1 MKYLTTGLASAV
13 IAVAACMATPAAA
26 DGMPRYGSI
35 KDPPMP
41 MPMRSMAGP
50 CYFRA
55 DAGYSWSQAPDVRWP
70 VTSGGAFVTDTVA
83 NVTME
88 NTWLAEAGIGCGSGS
103 RGLRAELVLG
113 YRGERK
119 IEGEPGPW
127 NPSGPPPLGDPLHT
141 SITTYTA
148 MTNVYYDLGRIG
160 NFVPYVGAGLG
171 AAYHMVDEVYFT
183 ENAAL
188 LNRIHGGRDLAF
200 AWSLMAGV
208 GYQLGERAVLDFG
221 YRYIDL
227 GKATSERSD
236 TAFFVN
242 PRVVIRDMDAHE
254 FKIGLRYHFGGGDCC
269 DYGPMK

>member
-1 MKYLTTGLASAV
+1 MKYLKTGLASAI
-13 IAVAACMATPAAA
+13 IAVAASMATPAAA

-55 DAGYSWSQAPDVRWP
+55 DVGYSWSQAPDVRW
-70 VTSGGAFVTDTVA
+70 FVNGDDAVA
-83 NVTME
+83 NVSME
-88 NTWLAEAGIGCGSGS
+88 NTWLVESGIGCGSGS
-103 RGLRAELVLG
+103 RGLRGELVLG

-119 IEGEPGPW
+119 IDGEPGFW
-127 NPSGPPPLGDPLHT
+127 NPPPGGGIDPLHT

-148 MTNVYYDLGRIG
+148 MANVYYDLGRFG

-171 AAYHMVDEVYFT
+171 AAYHMMEEVYFT
-183 ENAAL
+183 DNPSL
-188 LNRIHGGRDLAF
+188 TNRIHGNRDLAF

-227 GKATSERSD
+227 GKATSERVDS
-236 TAFFVN
+236 AGFVN
-242 PRVVIRDMDAHE
+242 PRVYVRDMDAHE

-269 DYGPMK
+269 GYGPMK